1 MLQSKRRSIK
11 TTRRAK
17 TRPVKKNRPVAS
29 ASMGT
34 ADYEALAR
42 FRYQIRKFLTF
53 SEEAAHQSGLTSQ
66 QHQAMLAIKGFS
78 KQGAVT
84 VGKLAEFLL
93 IKHHTAVELT
103 DRMTKLGL
111 LSREV
116 DQDDGRRVLLKLTRK
131 GEQRLQ
137 RLSKVH
143 LDELRSA
150 SPTIAR
156 ILKSFRAI
164 SQGALFW
171 GWCHLI
177 LSDLV

>member
-1 MLQSKRRSIK
+1 MLQSKRRPVK
-11 TTRRAK
+11 TTRP
-17 TRPVKKNRPVAS
+17 TKKHAS
-29 ASMGT
+29 AALPPTGT
-34 ADYEALAR
+34 VDYEALAR

-66 QHQAMLAIKGFS
+66 QHQAMLSIKGFS
-78 KQGAVT
+78 THGAIS
-84 VGKLAEFLL
+84 VGELAEFLL

-116 DQDDGRRVLLKLTRK
+116 DEEDGRRVLLKLTRK

-150 SPTIAR
+150 SPTIAK

-164 SQGALFW
+164 SQGAIFW

-177 LSDLV
+177 FTDLV